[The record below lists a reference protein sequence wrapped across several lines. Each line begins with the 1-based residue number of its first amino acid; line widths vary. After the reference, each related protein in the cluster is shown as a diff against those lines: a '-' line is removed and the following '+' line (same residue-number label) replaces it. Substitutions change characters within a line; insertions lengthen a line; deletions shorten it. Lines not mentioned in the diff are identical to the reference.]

1 VKKIQCVKCE
11 QVFWTE
17 LLGIDES
24 LIGSGEWIKCGCP
37 RCRGEWAIVATAA
50 IRPRVLRG
58 KAKPAP
64 KRRVRPQKAVEKEPV
79 AFTPARIRSLRRRLG
94 LSQGELAALIGVNR
108 ATANMWEK
116 GKIKPKEDKMAPFKG
131 LMKIAKEDV
140 KKLLA
145 EKMPR
150 QAKEKNPK
158 EQKGGRGS
166 GNQRGQKAARKAGK

>member
-1 VKKIQCVKCE
+1 
-11 QVFWTE
+11 
-17 LLGIDES
+17 
-24 LIGSGEWIKCGCP
+24 
-37 RCRGEWAIVATAA
+37 
-50 IRPRVLRG
+50 
-58 KAKPAP
+58 
-64 KRRVRPQKAVEKEPV
+64 
-79 AFTPARIRSLRRRLG
+79 
-94 LSQGELAALIGVNR
+94 
-108 ATANMWEK
+108 MWEK
-116 GKIKPKEDKMAPFKG
+116 GKIKPKEDKMAQFKG